1 MNTLCLT
8 SKISRNHDVAYTQID
23 TDLVMLELEMNM
35 FCNVNPTGAVLWT
48 LLENNTLSLD
58 ELCKHVHKHYEV
70 TDNECRNDVT
80 QFVEEMAALK
90 LLIITNDVSVSCNRV

>member
-8 SKISRNHDVAYTQID
+8 SNISRNQHVAYTQIN
-23 TDLVMLELEMNM
+23 TDMVMLGPDMNT

-58 ELCKHVHKHYEV
+58 ALCQYVHKHYDV
-70 TDNECRNDVT
+70 TEDECRSDVT
-80 QFVEEMAALK
+80 HFVEEMVALK
-90 LLIITNDVSVSCNRV
+90 LLIITHDDSCNRV